1 MIVQN
6 VRVVAKEKI
15 EGHQR
20 EESFIKYYD
29 VQIYVFDNW
38 WSLDEDLPKCL
49 DLQEAIDKRDE
60 YMTNMGMRN
69 G

>member
-1 MIVQN
+1 MIVEN
-6 VRVVAKEKI
+6 VKVVAKEKL

-20 EESFIKYYD
+20 AETLRKYYD

-38 WSLDEDLPKCL
+38 WSLDEDLPKIR